1 MITNK
6 NQTMKPIRQF
16 IVLFL
21 ALVTTLVSAQET
33 NSSEQLMQWV
43 GQLQKSPT
51 DRALREKIIKLALE
65 SQPAP
70 AVPPPV
76 KR

>member
-1 MITNK
+1 
-6 NQTMKPIRQF
+6 MKPIRQ
-16 IVLFL
+16 IIIL
-21 ALVTTLVSAQET
+21 ALALTLVTTLASAQET
-33 NSSEQLMQWV
+33 NSSEQLTQWV